1 MTPYKIHQ
9 LVNGNALQTFL
20 QNEWRPTLG
29 SWTWYILIKEPK
41 ELLLNQGS
49 LLFNVS
55 TKTIQTRKVFKKKH
69 TCGLLFAKLSYTF
82 A

>member
-1 MTPYKIHQ
+1 MDMVHFDKRTKRTTVEH
-9 LVNGNALQTFL
+9 A
-20 QNEWRPTLG
+20 
-29 SWTWYILIKEPK
+29 
-41 ELLLNQGS
+41 QGS